1 MPPPPPTRG
10 HATDRRHDAQG
21 RGHEAQDARH
31 NDARRND
38 GRRDI
43 PASRAAQND
52 RARRR
57 ADQAGQSGQGGRGDA
72 RNRGNAR
79 KGTRH
84 ASREDRARSIA
95 RTRRLTV
102 FGMLAVGI
110 VVLSLLVALSVAQ
123 TNRAV
128 LRHASYGAEQAVADT
143 MPAESGAADASSA
156 DASASS
162 TDASASADATSTDAP
177 SSDASATT
185 AQAIDWQGASGGA
198 YPDMSQYDSD
208 NLSVQVSLAE
218 QRVYIKNGNDTIYT
232 MICSSGMDDTTPTGT
247 YYIQSRGE
255 SFYNPNEQ
263 MGANY
268 WVSFYGDYLFH
279 TVPTDVN
286 GEYIVSE
293 AEKLGQPASH
303 GCVRLTVSDAQWFY
317 ANIPDGTRIDIA

>member
-1 MPPPPPTRG
+1 MPPPPPARNHT
-10 HATDRRHDAQG
+10 ADRRHDAQG
-21 RGHEAQDARH
+21 RGHDAQDSRH

-38 GRRDI
+38 VRRDI

-57 ADQAGQSGQGGRGDA
+57 ADPAGQSGQGGRGDA
-72 RNRGNAR
+72 GNRGDAK

-84 ASREDRARSIA
+84 ASREDRAR
-95 RTRRLTV
+95 TRRLTV
-102 FGMLAVGI
+102 FGVLAAGI

-123 TNRAV
+123 ANRAV
-128 LRHASYGAEQAVADT
+128 LRHASYGAQQAAADT
-143 MPAESGAADASSA
+143 MPTQPAAADASSA
-156 DASASS
+156 
-162 TDASASADATSTDAP
+162 DASASADATSTDAT
-177 SSDASATT
+177 SAAT

-208 NLSVQVSLAE
+208 DLSVQVSLAE
-218 QRVYIKNGNDTIYT
+218 QRVYIKNGDDTIYT
-232 MICSSGMDDTTPTGT
+232 MICSSGMDGTTPTGT

-279 TVPTDVN
+279 TVPTDIN
-286 GEYIVSE
+286 GEYIVPE
-293 AEKLGQPASH
+293 AEKLGRPASH
-303 GCVRLTVSDAQWFY
+303 GCLRLTVSDAQWFY
-317 ANIPDGTRIDIA
+317 ANIPDGTRVDIA